1 MNKVRLLRYLS
12 LIWVIAILFCVAKY
26 GMECYKNQTDF
37 CWPYC
42 RIDDIGLYVFLGL
55 SGILLI
61 FFWICL
67 LFVFLHDFISRKK
80 ASPCNPISSTP
91 FYTDFPSSEDA
102 RKRSDVMAV
111 LIEKI
116 GATTPILHRGSF
128 TILLDEAYGEGKT
141 SFLLQFENQLHS
153 VCPQI
158 KCAWFK
164 PWLFDTMDGMS
175 ANLLQIIAEQSGDN
189 EWNFRQQIHRYAQT
203 ISDSTGNLWT
213 SIISVLSERKSAEEQ
228 YKSISDILEKRQT
241 QVVIIVDDVDRLE
254 SNELVAFLKL
264 IRNTAS
270 FPYLTYMVA
279 GDKRALVK
287 QLRINGIEDPEIYLR
302 KFFNFEML
310 FPAEEN
316 GVVDE
321 LYYSLQAVCTLYFP
335 QHLQEVEVAIDSIR
349 KLEYLPLYLPTLRDV
364 KRYAN
369 IVLFELEQ
377 LHRSGLLETE
387 IRIDDLL
394 MLLLLQYV
402 DVEVYRL
409 LRDHPL
415 RLLTSEGRQ
424 LKLRQEAM
432 EILTS
437 RNFDKSWPKML
448 KNPMEI
454 DEPVEKRKINK
465 DDLVGDG
472 FRASLRRLGPT
483 DAEKVEAILS
493 HLFSGRVKHNGI
505 GLVGEYYKYFSNH
518 YRESEISNGEIELL
532 LSITDESSLETLMLE
547 CAQRKRINS
556 LAYKLNLYL
565 QVGCFDVAQTL
576 RNLYCIFQKIKVEF
590 ESQGLDDSFLEY
602 YVSHIFRR
610 INKENESVNE
620 VTEWFQNFVHLDFCI
635 DVLVDL
641 HDLYEHNDDFHP
653 ISFSE
658 NNYYLW
664 SKIIQHRYID
674 EYFIREQYADR
685 TLSYYRRV
693 RELHERNFVQMQY
706 EMMKTMEDFVGYFYR
721 MVIKD
726 NDRWIWNKKYCQMMC
741 EWPVSWMNCIPPYF
755 DLLPDKIKEDL
766 IILGKDGYKD
776 DVLTKDHPFVK
787 AAATWWKRHRE
798 ENKLWHDKK

>member
-1 MNKVRLLRYLS
+1 M
-12 LIWVIAILFCVAKY
+12 IAILFCVAKY

-42 RIDDIGLYVFLGL
+42 SMDNIGLYVFLGL
-55 SGILLI
+55 SGLLLI
-61 FFWICL
+61 FLWICL
-67 LFVFLHDFISRKK
+67 LFVILHDFIFRRK
-80 ASPCNPISSTP
+80 ASPNNSISTSFTP

-102 RKRSDVMAV
+102 RKRSDVMEV

-116 GATTPILHRGSF
+116 GATTPKLHSGSF
-128 TILLDEAYGEGKT
+128 AILLDEAYGEGKT
-141 SFLLQFENQLHS
+141 SFLLQFETQLHS
-153 VCPQI
+153 ICPQV

-228 YKSISDILEKRQT
+228 YKSICDILKKRQT

-254 SNELVAFLKL
+254 LDELVAFLKL

-270 FPYLTYMVA
+270 FPYLTYVVA

-287 QLRINGIEDPEIYLR
+287 QLRISGIEDPEIYLR

-321 LYYSLQAVCTLYFP
+321 LYYSLQAACALYFP

-424 LKLRQEAM
+424 LKLCLEAM

-437 RNFDKSWPKML
+437 RDFDKSFSNL
-448 KNPMEI
+448 LNNPI
-454 DEPVEKRKINK
+454 GRDEPIEKRKINK
-465 DDLVGDG
+465 DNLIGDE
-472 FRASLRRLGPT
+472 FRATLRRLGPT
-483 DAEKVEAILS
+483 DAERVEAILS
-493 HLFSGRVKHNGI
+493 HLFNGRVKHDGI
-505 GLVGEYYKYFSNH
+505 GMVGEFYKYFSNR
-518 YRESEISNGEIELL
+518 YRESEISDGEIDLL
-532 LSITDESSLETLMLE
+532 LSVADESSLEKLLSE
-547 CAQRKRINS
+547 YAQRKKINS
-556 LAYKLNLYL
+556 LTYKLNLYL
-565 QVGCFDVAQTL
+565 QVNYYDVVQAL
-576 RNLYCIFQKIKVEF
+576 KNLYQIFSRIKAESNLPDVYGRFF
-590 ESQGLDDSFLEY
+590 EN
-602 YVSHIFRR
+602 YVNHIFRR
-610 INKENESVNE
+610 INNDDEIIKKI
-620 VTEWFQNFVHLDFCI
+620 TGCFQNFAHLDFCV
-635 DVLVDL
+635 DVLVALRDFS
-641 HDLYEHNDDFHP
+641 EHNDDFRP
-653 ISFSE
+653 LFFSE
-658 NNYYLW
+658 NDYSQW
-664 SKIIQHRYID
+664 CETVQHRYLN
-674 EYFIREQYADR
+674 EYFIGEQYADR
-685 TLSYYRRV
+685 TLLYYRRV
-693 RELHERNFVQMQY
+693 RELHEHNFVQMQY
-706 EMMKTMEDFVGYFYR
+706 ESMKSMPDVGGFFYR
-721 MVIKD
+721 MIIMGDDK
-726 NDRWIWNKKYCQMMC
+726 WIWNQKYCQLIC
-741 EWPVSWMNCIPPYF
+741 EWPVTWSNCTPPYF
-755 DLLPDKIKEDL
+755 DLLSNKIKEDL
-766 IILGKDGYKD
+766 IVLGEDAYKD
-776 DVLTKDHPFVK
+776 RLLTKDHPFVK
-787 AAATWWKRHRE
+787 AAAMWWKRHPE
-798 ENKLWHDKK
+798 EDKLWQVKRMKSNN